1 MDEKWRIEP
10 DKSRQRMAILEPG
23 TEAPDFRLNVTPDQA
38 LSLHELR
45 GKPVVLFFYPADWS
59 PVCGEQTTLYNEI
72 LPEFER
78 YRAQL
83 VGVSVDSAWCHAAFA
98 KQNHLRYPLA
108 SDFEPK
114 GSIAKKYGAYRKKDG
129 FAERAVFVLDSNGKI
144 FWSYC
149 SPVAVNPGADGILDA
164 LENLSKEQR
173 RSDDKAERSTFA
185 A

>member
-1 MDEKWRIEP
+1 
-10 DKSRQRMAILEPG
+10 MAILEPG

-98 KQNHLRYPLA
+98 NKIICVTHLPLT
-108 SDFEPK
+108 SSPK
-114 GSIAKKYGAYRKKDG
+114 GR
-129 FAERAVFVLDSNGKI
+129 L
-144 FWSYC
+144 
-149 SPVAVNPGADGILDA
+149 
-164 LENLSKEQR
+164 R
-173 RSDDKAERSTFA
+173 RSTGRTEKRVGLPSALSLSLTQTA
-185 A
+185 

>member
-1 MDEKWRIEP
+1 
-10 DKSRQRMAILEPG
+10 MAILEPG

-45 GKPVVLFFYPADWS
+45 GKPVILFFYPADWS

-114 GSIAKKYGAYRKKDG
+114 GSIAKKYGAYRKKGG
-129 FAERAVFVLDSNGKI
+129 FAERAVFVLDSDGII